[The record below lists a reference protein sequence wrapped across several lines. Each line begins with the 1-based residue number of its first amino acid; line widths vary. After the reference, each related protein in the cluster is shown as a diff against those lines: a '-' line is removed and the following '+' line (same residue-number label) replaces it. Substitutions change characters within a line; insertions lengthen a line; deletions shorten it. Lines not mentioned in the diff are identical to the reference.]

1 MFRLLWIAS
10 THVRIFMRRYMPSTI
25 ILDYVRTRRGLKWG
39 PVVMLLAAPYAV
51 AAYWLT
57 AWIEGGGPEWLYLLV
72 LVCLWSAF
80 KMIWIGL
87 VSLVVLARTRH
98 AEARCRGAVPSPPPG
113 TLQQARSV
121 RAPQSP

>member
-10 THVRIFMRRYMPSTI
+10 IHVRIFMRRYMPSTI

-72 LVCLWSAF
+72 LVCLWSAS
-80 KMIWIGL
+80 KMIWVGPVSIAL
-87 VSLVVLARTRH
+87 VLRARMSERTK
-98 AEARCRGAVPSPPPG
+98 PI
-113 TLQQARSV
+113 LQQYR
-121 RAPQSP
+121 

>member
-10 THVRIFMRRYMPSTI
+10 IHVRIFMRRYMPSNI
-25 ILDYVRTRRGLKWG
+25 ILDHVRTRRGLKWG

-80 KMIWIGL
+80 KMIWIGP
-87 VSLVVLARTRH
+87 VSLVALLAARIE
-98 AEARCRGAVPSPPPG
+98 EARNRHLGGSTAS
-113 TLQQARSV
+113 
-121 RAPQSP
+121 